1 MDCAKA
7 AAAVCKE
14 RERENVSTIPA
25 GLVGVCF
32 GDGRGNRSFRWPSAR
47 DVLPDG
53 PVKVVWRLVYDCDVV
68 MEVGG
73 CPSIMMSS
81 CLPVEKD
88 PGVRSY
94 SLCSKTPTADL
105 PHPEHTT
112 LFDDRRYTKKHAEQ
126 CKLSGDEY
134 DRTSLQSVAY
144 YVITM

>member
-1 MDCAKA
+1 MTNDLGSLFGTQTKA
-7 AAAVCKE
+7 YHSIL
-14 RERENVSTIPA
+14 VS
-25 GLVGVCF
+25 
-32 GDGRGNRSFRWPSAR
+32 
-47 DVLPDG
+47 
-53 PVKVVWRLVYDCDVV
+53 V
-68 MEVGG
+68 M
-73 CPSIMMSS
+73 
-81 CLPVEKD
+81 
-88 PGVRSY
+88 GVRSY